1 MVDFNPIHQHWKK
14 HQKDFNN
21 NLKQLQQRLNTD
33 SIHDIRVATK
43 KLRAILKLYNLINT
57 EADWNYLFLK
67 TDILF
72 DTLGKYR
79 DIEICISLITV
90 LEKEKK
96 IRFNELRAYLNAMLK
111 MIRGWV
117 NQEIHRYH
125 PKELPRIGL
134 LLKQDNSLSDNE
146 KFLQLLSQII
156 QANITTI
163 KKSINEPHKVR
174 KSLKEIYYW
183 LSFFPEEQIKDL
195 WHYKELQDILD
206 EYGTW
211 QDNEVLEIRIKH
223 FRKDFL
229 PKSNKEYPQ
238 LKEIQ
243 IHIQEI
249 KQQLLNSANGKL
261 KKWMKKVQV
270 AVKEQ
275 SKV

>member
-14 HQKDFNN
+14 YQKDFNN

-43 KLRAILKLYNLINT
+43 KLRAVLNLYNLINT
-57 EADWNYLFLK
+57 EADWKYLFNK
-67 TDILF
+67 TDTLF

-96 IRFNELRAYLNAMLK
+96 IRFNELRAYLIALLK

-125 PKELPRIGL
+125 TNELPRIGL
-134 LLKQDNSLSDNE
+134 LLKQDNSLSDNK
-146 KFLQLLSQII
+146 KFLQLLLPII
-156 QANITTI
+156 QSNFTTI
-163 KKSINEPHKVR
+163 KKNINEPHKVR

-195 WHYKELQDILD
+195 WHHKELHDILD

-238 LKEIQ
+238 LKEAQ
-243 IHIQEI
+243 IHILET
-249 KQQLLNSANGKL
+249 KEQLLNSANGNL

-270 AVKEQ
+270 AVKKQ